1 MTGTRAVGDALEAAT
16 EAYLVGHGL
25 RALARQVRF
34 RLGEIDLVMLDR
46 DKTQCD
52 IVVFVEVRY
61 RATAGFGDG
70 IDSITKA
77 KRGKLIRAAN
87 LFLQRQ
93 SRYANTPCRFDVVAV
108 SGASTQPQFEW
119 LRDAFRV
126 DG

>member
-1 MTGTRAVGDALEAAT
+1 MNGPRGVGDALEAAT
-16 EAYLVGHGL
+16 EAHLVAQGL

-46 DKTQCD
+46 EKTGGE
-52 IVVFVEVRY
+52 VLVFVEVRY
-61 RATAGFGDG
+61 RASAEFGDG
-70 IDSITKA
+70 IESITRA
-77 KRGKLIRAAN
+77 KRGKLIRAAQ

-108 SGASTQPQFEW
+108 SGVATEPSFVW
-119 LRDAFRV
+119 IRDAFRV

>member
-1 MTGTRAVGDALEAAT
+1 MTATRAVGDALEAAT
-16 EAYLVGHGL
+16 EAYLIGHGL

-46 DKTQCD
+46 DQTQSD

-61 RATAGFGDG
+61 RASAGFGDG
-70 IDSITKA
+70 IDSMTKA

-87 LFLQRQ
+87 MFLQRQ

-108 SGASTQPQFEW
+108 SGASTQPQFDW
-119 LRDAFRV
+119 MRDAFRV